1 MCWGEERPFTSFRLR
16 SVLAAGAEEKRRD
29 GSGKGWRASVKSH
42 CDYECNCSSGAQGPC
57 SSDGARRC
65 FMHSNTEEESEKERK
80 SESGRERQ
88 AAKMFAPLFFSKIA
102 SSISFLLPSFPP
114 FFSLPAPPKS
124 SFIPLLFSSLLLS
137 PLSCP
142 PPLAGLAGSR

>member
-16 SVLAAGAEEKRRD
+16 SVLAVGAEGKRRD
-29 GSGKGWRASVKSH
+29 GSGKGRRALVKSH

-65 FMHSNTEEESEKERK
+65 FMHSNTEEESEKDRK
-80 SESGRERQ
+80 RESGRERQ
-88 AAKMFAPLFFSKIA
+88 VAKMFATLLFQNRLFHVFS
-102 SSISFLLPSFPP
+102 LP
-114 FFSLPAPPKS
+114 FFSSFLPPSSPQTS
-124 SFIPLLFSSLLLS
+124 SFTPLLFSSLLSL
-137 PLSCP
+137 LSCP